1 MILLLLIALAAGAA
15 SALMFASIISGAF
28 VSILLFYLAPLPLM
42 VAALG
47 WSPLHAAI
55 GGIAAGTSLGL
66 LFGMPYLGAFVLTIA
81 LPAWWLGHL
90 ATLGRPAEIQPSAAP
105 AALPATEWYPTGR
118 LLLWIAGFASLTTI
132 AALLTLGSDAE
143 TITAALRRGLGR
155 MIGMRG
161 AATGNETQDIEPG
174 SMMDALIS
182 IAPAAAAIAA
192 ILTLTLNLWLAGR
205 ITLTS
210 GRLKRSWPDLTTAA
224 LPPMTLVGLCVALA
238 LSFVGGLIAIAAQIA
253 SACLLMAYALTGLA
267 TLHAITRGRKS
278 RVLWLSSVYAV
289 VTVFG
294 WPVLGLIVLGL
305 TDAMLDIRR
314 RFPPPTPTPT
324 A

>member
-1 MILLLLIALAAGAA
+1 MILQLLIALAAGAA
-15 SALMFASIISGAF
+15 SALMFASIISGAL
-28 VSILLFYLAPLPLM
+28 VSIVLFYLAPLPLM
-42 VAALG
+42 VVAMG

-55 GGIAAGTSLGL
+55 GGIAAGASLGL

-90 ATLGRPAEIQPSAAP
+90 AMLGRPAETAP
-105 AALPATEWYPTGR
+105 TNGVTPPATEWYPPGR

-143 TITAALRRGLGR
+143 TITAALRRGLSR
-155 MIGMRG
+155 MMNLRG
-161 AATGNETQDIEPG
+161 ATPDTPAGGESSG
-174 SMMDALIS
+174 MMDALIA

-210 GRLKRSWPDLTTAA
+210 GRLKRAWPNLSAAA
-224 LPPMTLVGLCVALA
+224 LPPMTLVALCVALG
-238 LSFVGGLIAIAAQIA
+238 LSFTGGLLAIAAQIA
-253 SACLLMAYALTGLA
+253 SACLLMAFALTGLA
-267 TLHAITRGRKS
+267 TLHAITRGRQN
-278 RVLWLSSVYAV
+278 RALWLSSVYAV

-305 TDAMLDIRR
+305 IDAMFDLRR
-314 RFPPPTPTPT
+314 RMPPPAPKPS

>member
-15 SALMFASIISGAF
+15 SALMFASIISGAL

-174 SMMDALIS
+174 SMMNALIS

>member
-1 MILLLLIALAAGAA
+1 MIIMLLIALAAGAA
-15 SALMFASIISGAF
+15 SALMFASIISGAL

-90 ATLGRPAEIQPSAAP
+90 ATLGRPAEIHPSATSAAP
-105 AALPATEWYPTGR
+105 PATEWYPTGR

-132 AALLTLGSDAE
+132 AALMTLGSDAE

-161 AATGNETQDIEPG
+161 AATGSETQDIEPG

-238 LSFVGGLIAIAAQIA
+238 LCFVGGLVAIAAQIA

-305 TDAMLDIRR
+305 ADAMLDFRR
-314 RFPPPTPTPT
+314 RLSPPTPTPS

>member
-1 MILLLLIALAAGAA
+1 MIIMLLIALAAGAA
-15 SALMFASIISGAF
+15 SALMFASIISGAL

-90 ATLGRPAEIQPSAAP
+90 ATLGRPAEIHPSATSAAP
-105 AALPATEWYPTGR
+105 PATEWYPTGR

-132 AALLTLGSDAE
+132 AALMTLGSDAE

-238 LSFVGGLIAIAAQIA
+238 LCFVGGLVAIAAQIA

-305 TDAMLDIRR
+305 ADAMLDFRQR
-314 RFPPPTPTPT
+314 LSPPTPTPS